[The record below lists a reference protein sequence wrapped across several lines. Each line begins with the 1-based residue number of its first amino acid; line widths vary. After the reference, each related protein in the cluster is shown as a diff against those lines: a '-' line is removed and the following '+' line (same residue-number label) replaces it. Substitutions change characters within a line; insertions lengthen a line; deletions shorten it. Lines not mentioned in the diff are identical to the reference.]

1 MDWNRHKRD
10 WPHAEA
16 SRFVVLDRQAFHI
29 QELSGPKKAP
39 VVLLLH
45 GSGATTHSY
54 ADMMPHL
61 TQHYRVVALDLP
73 GHGFTQPMPD
83 NRPTLPSVARKL
95 VALLE
100 GEDIQPALIVGHS
113 AGAAIAVQMLGHL
126 TEAPS
131 AIISING
138 AFFPF
143 PGLASHLFPAAA
155 KLLFLNP
162 FVPWAFSF
170 GAGSTHRVEQL
181 LSSTG
186 SKISREGLARYQAAL
201 MSRAHVEGAL
211 AMMANWDLTD
221 MEERLKSLPIPLHQ
235 IIGANDGT
243 ISPNAAR
250 RAGKLLPQGQ
260 IEVVPNTGHLVHEE
274 QPEHVAELILQF
286 ATAAA

>member
-10 WPHAEA
+10 WPHAET
-16 SRFVVLDRQAFHI
+16 SSFVVLDRQAFHI
-29 QELSGPKKAP
+29 QELSGPKSAP
-39 VVLLLH
+39 TILFLH

-54 ADMMPHL
+54 ADMIPL
-61 TQHYRVVALDLP
+61 LAKDYRVVALDLP

-83 NRPTLPSVARKL
+83 NRPTLPRVAKKL
-95 VALLE
+95 VTLLE
-100 GEDIQPALIVGHS
+100 GEGIQPALIVGHS
-113 AGAAIAVQMLGHL
+113 AGAAIAVQMLDYL
-126 TEAPS
+126 AETPR

-143 PGLASHLFPAAA
+143 PGLLNHLFPAAA

-186 SKISREGLARYQAAL
+186 SKISPEGLARYQAAL

-250 RAGKLLPQGQ
+250 RAERLLPRGKVH
-260 IEVVPNTGHLVHEE
+260 VVPDTGHLVHEE
-274 QPEHVAELILQF
+274 RPKLVADLILEF
-286 ATAAA
+286 ALTAA